1 MVDIEHEHQQGPP
14 RPQIPFAL
22 SPNVIEYDDMV
33 NMMKKANLYCFAAFA
48 DKHTRTINNDLTGT
62 FPFMSLQGNV
72 CFLIVYN
79 YESNAIFALP
89 ISGFSD
95 DVIF

>member
-1 MVDIEHEHQQGPP
+1 MI
-14 RPQIPFAL
+14 
-22 SPNVIEYDDMV
+22 DDDDVV
-33 NMMKKANLYCFAAFA
+33 NMMLNVNIYCFAAFA